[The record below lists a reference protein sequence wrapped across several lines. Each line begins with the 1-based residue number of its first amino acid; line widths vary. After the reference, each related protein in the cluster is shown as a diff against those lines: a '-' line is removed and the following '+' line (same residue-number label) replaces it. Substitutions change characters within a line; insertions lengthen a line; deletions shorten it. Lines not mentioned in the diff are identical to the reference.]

1 MELINDWIN
10 LSNYDQRKDYNF
22 IKANRELLQS
32 KDVTAEEKGLY
43 ILLLINAQQINT
55 SKAYVKVGIDDL
67 IDMSSDSDDIRTIN
81 NQRKIILTILNKLKE
96 KGIVSDKI
104 VDNKLTT
111 CINVNYTPFTQ
122 IYLVSALDMLSKLK
136 VRSIKR
142 ALRNIAIYGFVVAS
156 AGADNTSHAHIYV
169 NGLYYMSKHMSIPY
183 ETLRKN
189 IDYLVDRQILARR
202 VRVTKDKRKHTLL
215 TTYTELDIQQLD
227 NYVNSVFGK
236 QPKQKEQKAQRQ
248 ETPQPIDDDSDNAP
262 AKSHKS
268 TTSYFD
274 EVSDYVGFDVTDDK
288 TILKIVKGWESR
300 YNMQIVLTALDK
312 LKYKIADFRP
322 SSNLHMVNWVNKLL
336 TSGGYLDDV
345 KAGLAEVS
353 RVEEL
358 RKQGKV
364 VDAKDI
370 PNEHIDLLGDE
381 EDTDNS
387 SIKVKKDLETNQ
399 ETEDSDTDDVIED
412 IDFQAIADNIF
423 KYRWA
428 EIL

>member
-55 SKAYVKVGIDDL
+55 NKAYVKVGIDDL

-96 KGIVSDKI
+96 RGIVSDKI
-104 VDNKLTT
+104 IDNKLTT

-202 VRVTKDKRKHTLL
+202 VRITKDKRKHTLL
-215 TTYTELDIQQLD
+215 TTYTKLDIQQLD

-236 QPKQKEQKAQRQ
+236 QPKQQQEEPKEQRQ
-248 ETPQPIDDDSDNAP
+248 ETPQPVDDNSDSAP

-288 TILKIVKGWESR
+288 TILKIVKGWESH

-370 PNEHIDLLGDE
+370 PNEHIDLLSDE
-381 EDTDNS
+381 DDADNS
-387 SIKVKKDLETNQ
+387 SIKVKKDLETSQ

-423 KYRWA
+423 KYN
-428 EIL
+428 

>member
-32 KDVTAEEKGLY
+32 KDITAEEKGLY
-43 ILLLINAQQINT
+43 ILLLINAQQINS

-81 NQRKIILTILNKLKE
+81 NQRKTILTILNKLKE

-142 ALRNIAIYGFVVAS
+142 ALRNIAIYGFIIAS
-156 AGADNTSHAHIYV
+156 AGADNTLHAHIYV

-215 TTYTELDIQQLD
+215 TTYTQLDIQQLD

-236 QPKQKEQKAQRQ
+236 QPKQQQPQGEQHQ
-248 ETPQPIDDDSDNAP
+248 ETPQFVDNDSDNTP
-262 AKSHKS
+262 AKSDKS

-288 TILKIVKGWESR
+288 TILKIVKGWESH

-322 SSNLHMVNWVNKLL
+322 SSNLHMINWVNKLL

-353 RVEEL
+353 RVAEL

-370 PNEHIDLLGDE
+370 PNERIDFLGNE
-381 EDTDNS
+381 KDTDNS
-387 SIKVKKDLETNQ
+387 SIKVKKDLETKQ
-399 ETEDSDTDDVIED
+399 ETEDSDVDDVIED
-412 IDFQAIADNIF
+412 VDFQAIADNIF
-423 KYRWA
+423 KYN
-428 EIL
+428 

>member
-236 QPKQKEQKAQRQ
+236 QPKQQQPREEQHQ
-248 ETPQPIDDDSDNAP
+248 ETPQPVDNDLDSAP

-288 TILKIVKGWESR
+288 TILKIVKGWESH

-322 SSNLHMVNWVNKLL
+322 SSNLHMINWVNKLL

-381 EDTDNS
+381 EDADNS
-387 SIKVKKDLETNQ
+387 SIKVKKDLETSQ

-423 KYRWA
+423 KYN
-428 EIL
+428 

>member
-55 SKAYVKVGIDDL
+55 NKAYVKVGIDDL

-96 KGIVSDKI
+96 RGIVSDKI
-104 VDNKLTT
+104 IDNKLTT

-202 VRVTKDKRKHTLL
+202 VRITKDKRKHTLL
-215 TTYTELDIQQLD
+215 TTYTKLDIQQLD

-236 QPKQKEQKAQRQ
+236 QPKQQQEEPKEQRQ
-248 ETPQPIDDDSDNAP
+248 ETPQPVDDNSDSAP

-288 TILKIVKGWESR
+288 TILKIVKGWESH

-370 PNEHIDLLGDE
+370 PNEHIDLLSDE
-381 EDTDNS
+381 DDADNS
-387 SIKVKKDLETNQ
+387 SIKVKKDLETKQ

-423 KYRWA
+423 KYN
-428 EIL
+428 

>member
-32 KDVTAEEKGLY
+32 EDVTAEEKGLY

-55 SKAYVKVGIDDL
+55 SKAYVKVGVDDL
-67 IDMSSDSDDIRTIN
+67 IDMSSDSDDVRTIN

-104 VDNKLTT
+104 VDNKLIT

-189 IDYLVDRQILARR
+189 IDYLVDRQILTRR
-202 VRVTKDKRKHTLL
+202 VRITKDKRKHTLL

-236 QPKQKEQKAQRQ
+236 QPKQQHEEPKEQRQ
-248 ETPQPIDDDSDNAP
+248 ETPQPVDDDSDNAP

-268 TTSYFD
+268 TSYFD

-288 TILKIVKGWESR
+288 TIFKIVKGWESH

-322 SSNLHMVNWVNKLL
+322 SSNLHMINWVNKLL

-381 EDTDNS
+381 DDADNS
-387 SIKVKKDLETNQ
+387 SIKVKKDLETKQ

-423 KYRWA
+423 KYN
-428 EIL
+428 